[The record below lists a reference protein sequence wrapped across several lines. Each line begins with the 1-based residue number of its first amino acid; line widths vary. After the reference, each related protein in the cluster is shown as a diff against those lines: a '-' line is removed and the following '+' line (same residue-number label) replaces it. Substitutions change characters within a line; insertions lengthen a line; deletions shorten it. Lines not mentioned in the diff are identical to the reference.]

1 MKYESGKRLRQ
12 SSSALRD
19 YGVMKWRATAGEVAS
34 LFSYCCLHPSN
45 FLFLPFSVSR
55 YFWRRLLGL
64 SGMVRSMRSSA
75 NNLSSERLK
84 FPVRE
89 L

>member
-1 MKYESGKRLRQ
+1 MKYKSGKRLRR

-19 YGVMKWRATAGEVAS
+19 YGVMKWRATGVVDS
-34 LFSYCCLHPSN
+34 LFSYFFLHPSN

-64 SGMVRSMRSSA
+64 SGMVRSMSLVA
-75 NNLSSERLK
+75 MAAC
-84 FPVRE
+84 
-89 L
+89 